1 MKKFIAGLMAAV
13 GMSTNA
19 GQTIEE
25 VDVNS
30 ILYSMPT
37 ISGDAIEYQ
46 IPDEKTFEGAPQFHE
61 DEWCQLEFFTKSRLE
76 EMQQK
81 LTEYKAFESKNRT
94 ESGWKEIY
102 VRNILRNKFS
112 LSINSLAAIEGSKVQ
127 PAPILTTA
135 SRPLGQVKN
144 GFTISLGEGA
154 LLYGIEQD
162 DKLISLAATVYSDE
176 GNQALTS
183 TFMALDNLE
192 NLILVDWRGQMI
204 ITGGSDGKLG
214 VWKP

>member
-1 MKKFIAGLMAAV
+1 MKKFILGLLAAV
-13 GMSTNA
+13 GISANA
-19 GQTIEE
+19 SQTTEK

-46 IPDEKTFEGAPQFHE
+46 IPDEKSFNGAPQFHE
-61 DEWCQLEFFTKSRLE
+61 DDWCQLEFFAKSRLDE
-76 EMQQK
+76 IQKK
-81 LTEYKAFESKNRT
+81 LTEYKAFETKNRT
-94 ESGWKEIY
+94 GSGWKKIY
-102 VRNILRNKFS
+102 VRNIRRDK
-112 LSINSLAAIEGSKVQ
+112 LSINIKALDTLKGAKVQ

-144 GFTISLGEGA
+144 GFSVSLGEGA
-154 LLYGIEQD
+154 LLYGVEQEGQ
-162 DKLISLAATVYSDE
+162 IVSLAATVYSDE

-183 TFMALDNLE
+183 SFQALDKLA

-204 ITGGSDGKLG
+204 IVGGSDGKLS